1 MYKFISSILAIL
13 SFLVGILLLL
23 SAFLV
28 SEKSLKYFLNYNQTF
43 KVDLT
48 LTDSYW
54 HPYKPSIEIGSLSFT
69 EIKEDN
75 KFIKVN
81 GLKIE
86 FNLFSL
92 VQGNFIESLY
102 AEDMNL
108 LLYPASNEKETSL
121 TDLWIYVSSI
131 KNLKIKEF
139 SVTDTSNYSISLK
152 GDLSLINTKFGDS
165 KVKFSAQNTN
175 GGNLDFRMNSIVGS
189 KSLKDY
195 KGFLNASSFNLK
207 QGIVNKLCFGC
218 PSGTL
223 ASKIWFTL
231 IDLKLVKFLGDL
243 NFKLSSNI
251 GLINSIYANIELENT
266 KK

>member
-1 MYKFISSILAIL
+1 MYKFISSILVIL
-13 SFLVGILLLL
+13 SFLAGILLLFSSL
-23 SAFLV
+23 LV
-28 SEKSLKYFLNYNQTF
+28 SEKSLNYILNYNQTSN
-43 KVDLT
+43 VDLV

-75 KFIKVN
+75 SFLKVN

-131 KNLKIKEF
+131 KNLR
-139 SVTDTSNYSISLK
+139 
-152 GDLSLINTKFGDS
+152 IN
-165 KVKFSAQNTN
+165 NH
-175 GGNLDFRMNSIVGS
+175 
-189 KSLKDY
+189 
-195 KGFLNASSFNLK
+195 
-207 QGIVNKLCFGC
+207 
-218 PSGTL
+218 
-223 ASKIWFTL
+223 
-231 IDLKLVKFLGDL
+231 
-243 NFKLSSNI
+243 
-251 GLINSIYANIELENT
+251 
-266 KK
+266 

>member
-1 MYKFISSILAIL
+1 MNKVISSILAIL
-13 SFLVGILLLL
+13 SFQAGILLLFSVL
-23 SAFLV
+23 LV
-28 SEKSLKYFLNYNQTF
+28 SERSLKYFLNYNQST
-43 KVDLT
+43 KVDFI

-54 HPYKPSIEIGSLSFT
+54 HPYKPSIEIGSLSFS
-69 EIKEDN
+69 EIKEEN
-75 KFIKVN
+75 SFLKVN
-81 GLKIE
+81 GLKIR
-86 FNLFSL
+86 FNLLSL
-92 VQGNFIESLY
+92 FQGNLIESLY

-108 LLYPASNEKETSL
+108 LLFPTSNQEETSL

-139 SVTDTSNYSISLK
+139 SITDSSNYSNSLK
-152 GDLSLINTKFGDS
+152 GDLSLIITTFGDS

-195 KGFLNASSFNLK
+195 KGFLNTSSFNLS
-207 QGIVNKLCFGC
+207 QGIVDQFCFGC

-223 ASKIWFTL
+223 DSKIWFTL

-243 NFKLSSNI
+243 NFKLNSNNNNKA
-251 GLINSIYANIELENT
+251 LILLPSFLIT
-266 KK
+266 V